1 MNKKS
6 IIGLVLIFAIF
17 IGYMKWMSPSQEE
30 LAAMRAKQDSIMQ
43 AYADSVAV
51 VDSLNQVRAE
61 LEKRAAE
68 GDSVAM
74 AQLQVKPVSDLNLGA
89 FNASLNR
96 ETGTVTMEN
105 GNIVVSISTQGA
117 MVQSVIVKDYLT
129 FDSMPLQLIT
139 PGEDNMNL
147 IFSTED
153 NRVVNTRD
161 LTFVPYLDG
170 EPIGVN
176 DNLTVV
182 GEDAVLSLRAPVVG
196 AADSNGVAAIAE
208 DSYLE
213 FRYTLP
219 STEYDPDAE
228 EQARGYKVGF
238 DIVFHNLDGVVQS
251 TPYMDFQWHNTMV
264 RQEKVDQSMKNA
276 RNRQKDPER
285 LYTNLY
291 YKPTTDHAD
300 ELRQGR
306 ANDEKQVKTT
316 VEWVAYKQQF
326 FTAILMSQNDSVP
339 FENADLALTTNTEDT
354 ADNYLVDMSST
365 IGLTYNG
372 GNSEIPMQFY
382 FGPSK
387 YRDLRDQHRGFERM
401 LPLGWGFFLIQWFN
415 RFVLI
420 PVFNFFEGFGWNYGI
435 IIIVL
440 TFLLK
445 IVLFPLTYKTYQ
457 TSAIMR
463 ILKPELDALNKK
475 YPNQDQMMQKQQ
487 AMQRLQK
494 SAGINPMAGCLPMLI
509 QMPILFAMYRFFPAS
524 IELRQQS
531 FLWADDLS
539 TYDSILDLGFNIP
552 MYGDHISL
560 FCLLMFAM
568 QMIYTVYTMQ
578 SQSTQGMPGM
588 KFMMYF
594 MPFMMLFIFNSQ
606 SAALNLYYFLNL
618 ALTMLQMV
626 LIRQFTSEKRVRARM
641 VAYENNLKTKPQKKS
656 KFQKRLEEMQ
666 KMSEQMQKQQQQQR
680 RR

>member
-43 AYADSVAV
+43 AYADSIAV

-74 AQLQVKPVSDLNLGA
+74 AQLHVKPVSDLNLGA

-105 GNIVVSISTQGA
+105 GNIVMSVSTQGA

-147 IFSTED
+147 VFSTED

-182 GEDAVLSLRAPVVG
+182 GEDAVLSLRAPVLGTV
-196 AADSNGVAAIAE
+196 DSSGVAAIAE

-219 STEYDPDAE
+219 STEYDPDAD
-228 EQARGYKVGF
+228 EQATGYEVGF

-291 YKPTTDHAD
+291 YKPTKDHAD

-306 ANDEKQVKTT
+306 VSDEKKVKTP

-326 FTAILMSQNDSVP
+326 FTAILMCENDSVP

-372 GNSEIPMQFY
+372 GNTEIPMQFY

-435 IIIVL
+435 IIIML
-440 TFLLK
+440 TILLK
-445 IVLFPLTYKTYQ
+445 IILFPLTYKTYQ

-552 MYGDHISL
+552 MYGDHVSL

-578 SQSTQGMPGM
+578 SQGTQGMPGM

-618 ALTMLQMV
+618 ALTMLQMM

-680 RR
+680 R

>member
-1 MNKKS
+1 M
-6 IIGLVLIFAIF
+6 
-17 IGYMKWMSPSQEE
+17 
-30 LAAMRAKQDSIMQ
+30 
-43 AYADSVAV
+43 
-51 VDSLNQVRAE
+51 
-61 LEKRAAE
+61 
-68 GDSVAM
+68 
-74 AQLQVKPVSDLNLGA
+74 
-89 FNASLNR
+89 
-96 ETGTVTMEN
+96 
-105 GNIVVSISTQGA
+105 
-117 MVQSVIVKDYLT
+117 
-129 FDSMPLQLIT
+129 
-139 PGEDNMNL
+139 
-147 IFSTED
+147 
-153 NRVVNTRD
+153 
-161 LTFVPYLDG
+161 
-170 EPIGVN
+170 N

-182 GEDAVLSLRAPVVG
+182 GEDAVLSLRAPVLG

-228 EQARGYKVGF
+228 EQAMGYKVGF

-306 ANDEKQVKTT
+306 ANDEKQVKTP

-445 IVLFPLTYKTYQ
+445 ILLFLLTYKTYQ
-457 TSAIMR
+457 TGAILR

-539 TYDSILDLGFNIP
+539 TYDSILNLGFNIP
-552 MYGDHISL
+552 MYGDHVSL

-568 QMIYTVYTMQ
+568 QLIYTVYTMQ
-578 SQSTQGMPGM
+578 SQPTQGMPGM

>member
-30 LAAMRAKQDSIMQ
+30 LAVMRAKQDSIMQ
-43 AYADSVAV
+43 AYADSVAL

-61 LEKRAAE
+61 LEKRAAD

-74 AQLQVKPVSDLNLGA
+74 AQLNVKPVSDLNLGA

-96 ETGTVTMEN
+96 ETGTLTIDNYNLKVA
-105 GNIVVSISTQGA
+105 ISTQGA
-117 MVQSVIVKDYLT
+117 MVQSVIVEDYYT
-129 FDSMPLQLIT
+129 FDSMPLQIIT
-139 PGEDNMNL
+139 PDAQNMNL
-147 IFSTED
+147 VFSTED

-170 EPIGVN
+170 EPIDVN
-176 DNLTVV
+176 ATISVD
-182 GEDAVLSLRAPVVG
+182 GDAVLSLRAPVLT
-196 AADSNGVAAIAE
+196 AADSNGMSSVAE

-213 FRYTLP
+213 FRYSL
-219 STEYDPDAE
+219 YAE
-228 EQARGYKVGF
+228 SYEMGF

-291 YKPTTDHAD
+291 YKPTKDHAD

-306 ANDEKQVKTT
+306 ANDEKQVKTPI
-316 VEWVAYKQQF
+316 EWVAYKQQF
-326 FTAILMSQNDSVP
+326 FTAILMCENDSVP

-509 QMPILFAMYRFFPAS
+509 QMPILIAMYRFFPAS

-552 MYGDHISL
+552 MYGDHVSL

-568 QMIYTVYTMQ
+568 QFVYTIYTMQ

-606 SAALNLYYFLNL
+606 SAALNLYYFFNL

-626 LIRQFTSEKRVRARM
+626 LIRQFTSEQRVRARM

-666 KMSEQMQKQQQQQR
+666 KMSEQMQKQQQQNR
-680 RR
+680 R